1 MAGQHDALKPAMP
14 AVIFD
19 PQHERKQHMALMSIP
34 KFERLFRAA
43 ASLDV
48 DKEDLRRYEE
58 FIGRKTHDLLL
69 RGQAAAKA
77 NGRELIEPFDLPITK
92 GLQEDMHRFRA
103 INEDIDLTAILA
115 QLTPLPPLD
124 LEYSEETRT
133 RLPELAGGL
142 SVALAHSMK
151 IVEPDL
157 KNPGSE
163 QWDRAF
169 RLFDEL
175 M

>member
-1 MAGQHDALKPAMP
+1 M
-14 AVIFD
+14 
-19 PQHERKQHMALMSIP
+19 ELMSIP

-48 DKEDLRRYEE
+48 DKNDLRRLDD
-58 FIGRKTHDLLL
+58 FISHKVHDLLL
-69 RGQAAAKA
+69 RGEANAKA
-77 NGRELIEPFDLPITK
+77 NGRDVIEPFDLPVTK
-92 GLQEDMHRFRA
+92 GLQENVHAFRSL
-103 INEDIDLTAILA
+103 NQDLHLEEELDRLA
-115 QLTPLPPLD
+115 QLPPLD
-124 LEYSEETRT
+124 LEYSDETRA
-133 RLPELAGGL
+133 RLPEFAGGL

-163 QWDRAF
+163 QWDRAC